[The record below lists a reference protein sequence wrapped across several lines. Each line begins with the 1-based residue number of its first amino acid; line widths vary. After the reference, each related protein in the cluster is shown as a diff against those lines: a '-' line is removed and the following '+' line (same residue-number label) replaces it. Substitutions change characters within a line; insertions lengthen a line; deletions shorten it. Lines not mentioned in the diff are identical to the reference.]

1 MTLLAELTENA
12 VSHSFDNGFTLVM
25 ERLPYLHSASVGIWI
40 KTGSAHEDP
49 AVAGV
54 AHFLEHLLFKGT
66 DRRTPHE
73 IMEEIEGKGGH
84 LNAFTSR
91 GYTCLY
97 AKVLGKDVGIAID
110 VLSDLIKNS
119 VFADLDKERG
129 VVLEEIAAIED
140 TPDELIH
147 DLFGEHHWPN
157 HPLGRPVIGYS
168 KTVQDLDLEKVREF
182 YETWYQPQ
190 NMVLSIAGNFD
201 EDAVLEQVREEFEGV
216 ASMLIPKPCGAPT
229 FQAGN
234 AKVDREIAQ
243 SHINMAFP
251 GPPLGDPERYVC
263 DLTSSILGGGST
275 SRLFERIREDEGLAY
290 SIYTFHS
297 FYPTA
302 GVVGGYAGVA
312 PQNCQRTFDLIFEE
326 IRKLRDEG
334 VPEAELDS
342 NREQIKGNM
351 LMAMENTFSRMSRL
365 AKCHLYYERIIPVQE
380 VIDHID
386 SVTVDRVQAFAQR
399 TFTTDQCAVMVLG
412 PDTCNVP
419 EEVAL

>member
-1 MTLLAELTENA
+1 MDMLAELSENA
-12 VSHSFDNGFTLVM
+12 VSHCFDNGFTLAM

-40 KTGSAHEDP
+40 KTGSANEDP

-66 DRRTPHE
+66 DKRTPHE

-97 AKVLGKDVGIAID
+97 AKVLGKDVGTAID

-168 KTVQDLDLEKVREF
+168 KTVQDLDLDKVRDF
-182 YETWYQPQ
+182 YATWYQPQ

-201 EDAVLEQVREEFEGV
+201 EDAVLAQVRDEFECV
-216 ASMLIPKPCGAPT
+216 ASTLIPDECGAPEFKT
-229 FQAGN
+229 GG
-234 AKVDREIAQ
+234 AKVDRDIAQ
-243 SHINMAFP
+243 AHINLAFP
-251 GPPLGDPERYVC
+251 GPPLGDEERYVC
-263 DLTSSILGGGST
+263 DMTSCILGGGST

-297 FYPTA
+297 FYPMA
-302 GVVGGYAGVA
+302 GIVGGYAGVA
-312 PQNCQRTFDLIFEE
+312 PQNCAHTFELIFEE

-334 VPEAELDS
+334 VPEVELNS

-365 AKCHLYYERIIPVQE
+365 AKCHLYYGRIIPVQE

-386 SVTVDRVQAFAQR
+386 AVTVDRVKAFSEK
-399 TFTTDQCAVMVLG
+399 TFRADQCSIMVLG
-412 PDTCNVP
+412 PDAAQVP
-419 EEVAL
+419 ETVAL